1 MTNDAATTATATA
14 DAASKI
20 WDPRQ
25 YERFKAE
32 RSRPFGDL
40 VDLIEPTVAPG
51 VVDLGCGTGELT
63 ATLADR
69 LGSDDVLGI
78 DFAPAMLA
86 DAAAFAN
93 DRVRFASGDIATWVA
108 DGRWDVIVSNAALQ
122 WVPNHADVLSRWTR
136 SLRPGGQLAVQMPH
150 NAGHPSH
157 LLAAEV
163 ANEAPFASAFAASVA
178 GAVPPD
184 PVARNVLAPEAY
196 AELLHALGFVAQ
208 HVRLQVYGH
217 VLASTADVV
226 EWTKGTTL
234 NRFKA
239 LLPDDL
245 YAAFIDRYRQRL
257 LTELGERAPY
267 FYPFRRVLL
276 WGRLA

>member
-1 MTNDAATTATATA
+1 MTHDTTTTDSAARQT
-14 DAASKI
+14 

-32 RSRPFGDL
+32 RSRPFTDL
-40 VDLIEPTVAPG
+40 VDLIERSIAPS

-78 DFAPAMLA
+78 DYAPAMLA
-86 DAAAFAN
+86 DSAAFAN
-93 DRVRFASGDIATWVA
+93 DHVRFASADIATWV
-108 DGRWDVIVSNAALQ
+108 DERRWDVVLANAALQ
-122 WVPNHADVLSRWTR
+122 WVPNHADVLARWTR

-157 LLAAEV
+157 LVAAAV
-163 ANEAPFASAFAASVA
+163 ANESPFAEAFSATAA
-178 GAVPPD
+178 GRVPPD
-184 PVARNVLAPEAY
+184 PVAANVLAPEVY
-196 AELLHALGFVAQ
+196 AELLHDLGFVAQ

-217 VLASTADVV
+217 LLASTSEVV

-239 LLPDDL
+239 LLTDEL
-245 YAAFIDRYRQRL
+245 YAAFVERYRERL
-257 LTELGERAPY
+257 LAELGDRSPY

-276 WGRLA
+276 WGRLAGP